1 MRPPSYN
8 SLLCFTFGN
17 LKYLKIRRFCC
28 IILLVVSV
36 LAIHQLLYLGGVHYV
51 LLESGH
57 ASIQHVPTTLMSSNV
72 TWQRAVLDS
81 NNNIFYRTSIS
92 ASDMRISLQSQQSS
106 HVPSRR
112 YSRVVFLHQEDQ
124 RDLEKT
130 RTNDEPTED
139 PLEVSRLEPW
149 NSYDQASEQPPMSVE
164 FVPINVATG
173 QIREGSSSKDCQT
186 TVASWQTSSFPNC
199 NAFHELD
206 FVEDVHKF
214 LSNGEYR
221 DVWKIHNYFIPL
233 HFTGYEEK
241 ETLVLK
247 TLR

>member
-1 MRPPSYN
+1 M
-8 SLLCFTFGN
+8 
-17 LKYLKIRRFCC
+17 
-28 IILLVVSV
+28 VVSV

-51 LLESGH
+51 LLESGN

-92 ASDMRISLQSQQSS
+92 ASDIHIFKQSQQSS
-106 HVPSRR
+106 HVPSKR
-112 YSRVVFLHQEDQ
+112 YSRVVFLHQEDP
-124 RDLEKT
+124 RALE
-130 RTNDEPTED
+130 RTNRNDEPTKN

-149 NSYDQASEQPPMSVE
+149 NSNDQTSEPSTSVE

-221 DVWKIHNYFIPL
+221 DVWKIHNYFIPI